1 MASLAWSVL
10 MLLLVIAL
18 IPGSL
23 WLVKRVQQVRP
34 GGANAPRA
42 MEVLAQLSLGPRER
56 LVTVRVADRV
66 MVLGVTAQSV
76 NLVTHLEDGLQ

>member
-1 MASLAWSVL
+1 MASLAWSFL
-10 MLLLVIAL
+10 MLVLVIAL

-23 WLVKRVQQVRP
+23 WLLKRVQQIRP
-34 GGANAPRA
+34 GGNQAPRA

-66 MVLGVTAQSV
+66 LVLGVTAHSV
-76 NLVTHLEDGLQ
+76 TLVTPLEDGLQ

>member
-1 MASLAWSVL
+1 MASLAWSFL

-23 WLVKRVQQVRP
+23 WLLKRVQQIRP
-34 GGANAPRA
+34 GSQQAPRA

-66 MVLGVTAQSV
+66 LVLGVTAQSV
-76 NLVTHLEDGLQ
+76 TLVTPLEDGLQ

>member
-1 MASLAWSVL
+1 MASLAWSFL

-23 WLVKRVQQVRP
+23 WILKRVQQIRP
-34 GGANAPRA
+34 GGHQAPRA

-66 MVLGVTAQSV
+66 LVLGVTPTSV
-76 NLVTHLEDGLQ
+76 TLVTPLEDGLQ

>member
-1 MASLAWSVL
+1 MASLAWSFL

-23 WLVKRVQQVRP
+23 WLVKRMQQIRP
-34 GGANAPRA
+34 RGDVAPRA
-42 MEVLAQLSLGPRER
+42 MEVLSQLSLGPRER

-66 MVLGVTAQSV
+66 LVLGVTAHSV
-76 NLVTHLEDGLQ
+76 ALVTHLEDGLQ